1 MRYGPMRI
9 RSWFLRILTVAL
21 RFFLGPNA
29 PHRKGNARRRQH
41 NSSNRNRD
49 RVRRETHAEPGI
61 VSAGIKE
68 QSKAESEGKHITQPL
83 PKDSRDFTGLVRRA
97 EKIQ

>member
-41 NSSNRNRD
+41 NSSDRD
-49 RVRRETHAEPGI
+49 RVRRKTPAEPGI

-68 QSKAESEGKHITQPL
+68 QSNAESEGKHITQPL